1 MANMNRINR
10 TRLALLAGIL
20 VFRAAGALQAD
31 PVYLSPDQIDSIALI
46 PPPPVAGSEADRR
59 DMQAVLAAQRAA
71 HADHTTARAV
81 GDAEINCVRVAS
93 ALVTDKPGNEKP
105 GTDAALPRALTH
117 GEGAAAV
124 EFATRAALQAAMA
137 TAAPKRY
144 WHRPRPYMASVEVE
158 RLGDVAPGYPI
169 PPIMAG
175 ERDISSYP
183 SGHTAFGLACAIVFA
198 QMVPEQRA
206 ALFARGRV
214 YGESRIV
221 VGAHYPTDVEA
232 GRVIG
237 AAASG
242 LMLKSLLYQDD
253 LRKARAGLRAALG
266 LKETP
271 AGK

>member
-1 MANMNRINR
+1 M
-10 TRLALLAGIL
+10 RLVLMAGIL

-46 PPPPVAGSEADRR
+46 PPPPAAGSDADRH
-59 DMQAVLAAQRAA
+59 DLEAVLAAQRAA

-81 GDAEINCVRVAS
+81 GDAEINCLRVGS
-93 ALVTDKPGNEKP
+93 ALVAAKPGTEKP
-105 GTDAALPRALTH
+105 GTDAALPRALTN

-124 EFATRAALQAAMA
+124 EFASRAALQVAVA
-137 TAAPKRY
+137 TGPAKRY
-144 WHRPRPYMASVEVE
+144 WHRPRPYMASAEVE

-169 PPIMAG
+169 PPVMAG

-183 SGHTAFGLACAIVFA
+183 SGHTAFGMACAIVFA

-237 AAASG
+237 AAASA
-242 LMLKSLLYQDD
+242 LMLKNPLYQDD
-253 LRKARAGLRAALG
+253 LRKARSGLRAALG